1 MYSKDNP
8 ESIKTLFDNIA
19 YNYDFI
25 NNVISFGLQN
35 YIKNDALNMLQGE
48 DYNRI
53 IDLCTGTGDIALR
66 LIKKFPESHIL
77 ATDFSSRMLEITR
90 YKIKG
95 KYNIM
100 AEKADVM
107 ALPYEHNTFDL
118 CTVFFGLRNLPDI
131 DKAIDGIYKVLKDD
145 AELLIVD
152 LVKPKFDAVEF
163 YFGKCMPIIASIFSK
178 DKEAYRYL
186 AESRKTYLSHNELMK
201 LLQHHK
207 FRVIKRKE
215 YFFGLVSLNL
225 VKKFTA

>member
-8 ESIKTLFDNIA
+8 ESIKTLFNNIA
-19 YNYDFI
+19 YSYDFI
-25 NNVISFGLQN
+25 NNVISLGLQN
-35 YIKNDALNMLQGE
+35 LIKNDAINMLQQ
-48 DYNRI
+48 DNYNRI

-66 LIKKFPESHIL
+66 LTKKFPEAHIL

-95 KYNIM
+95 QYNIM

-131 DKAIDGIYKVLKDD
+131 DKAIDGIYQVLKDD

-152 LVKPKFDAVEF
+152 LVKPKLQPVEV
-163 YFGKCMPIIASIFSK
+163 YFGKCMPKIASVFTK
-178 DKEAYRYL
+178 DKEAYQYL
-186 AESRKTYLSHNELMK
+186 ADSRDSYPSHNDLMK
-201 LLQHHK
+201 LLQQHK

-215 YFFGLVSLNL
+215 YLFGLVSLNL
-225 VKKFTA
+225 VKKFVN

>member
-1 MYSKDNP
+1 MYSKDDP
-8 ESIKTLFDNIA
+8 ASIKHLFDNIA
-19 YNYDFI
+19 YSYDFI

-35 YIKNDALNMLQGE
+35 FIKNDALNMLQEE

-66 LIKKFPESHIL
+66 LTKKFPEAHIL
-77 ATDFSSRMLEITR
+77 ATDFSSKMLEITR

-95 KYNIM
+95 QYNIM

-131 DKAIDGIYKVLKDD
+131 NKALDGIYEILKND

-152 LVKPKFDAVEF
+152 LVKPKLNPVEF
-163 YFGKCMPIIASIFSK
+163 YFSKCMPVIASLFSR
-178 DKEAYRYL
+178 DKEAYKYL
-186 AESRKTYLSHNELMK
+186 SESRATYPSHNDLMRI
-201 LLQHHK
+201 LQQHK
-207 FRVIKRKE
+207 FRILRRKE
-215 YFFGLVSLNL
+215 YLFGLVSLYL
-225 VKKFTA
+225 VKKYVD